1 MKKQCVLILPYF
13 GKFNNY
19 FPLFLRSCGANPSY
33 DFLIFTDSTES
44 YQYPSNVHVVPMTL
58 EEFKAKAKEKIGFDV
73 CIPKPYK
80 LCDFKPAYGFLFED
94 YIQDY
99 EYWGHCD
106 CDLVFGDLETLLTP
120 ILKAGY
126 DKIFAAGHLTL
137 YRNTAEN
144 NRRFMKPLR
153 GREIYKEAFTTNK
166 IYVFDENV
174 QCWMNPDRLN
184 VHVLFRED
192 GAKLYEKDL
201 SFNVATSNARIER
214 TIYDPDTQSFHVDAS
229 RDLARYYW
237 CDKGIVSVSWDR
249 NKLTTVIRP
258 YLYMHLQSR
267 RMHGVVPVSSIVEI
281 RPDRFV
287 AVNRLP
293 VSKNELGGRWF
304 NVFNLFWIDTYFK
317 KIQKK
322 INNLMK
328 AKQ

>member
-19 FPLFLRSCGANPSY
+19 FSLFLRSCGANPSY
-33 DFLIFTDSTES
+33 DFLIFTDSTEP

-58 EEFKAKAKEKIGFDV
+58 DEFKANAKKKIGFDV
-73 CIPKPYK
+73 CIPSPYK

-120 ILKAGY
+120 ILKEGY

-153 GREIYKEAFTTNK
+153 GREIYKEAFTTDK

-214 TIYDPDTQSFHVDAS
+214 TVYDPDTQSFHVDAS

-267 RMHGVVPVSSIVEI
+267 RMHGVVPTSPIVEI
-281 RPDRFV
+281 RPDRFI

-304 NVFNLFWIDTYFK
+304 NVVNLFWIDTYFK
-317 KIQKK
+317 KMQKK

-328 AKQ
+328 AKR

>member
-1 MKKQCVLILPYF
+1 MKKQCVLILSYF

-73 CIPKPYK
+73 CIPRPYK

-94 YIQDY
+94 YIQGY

-229 RDLARYYW
+229 RDLVRYYW